1 MYGLRD
7 TSFPKK
13 RQKRLKI
20 YSHWF
25 LRIDRQTDGDR
36 QRDSWTDGWT
46 DGQMDGRTDGRM
58 DRRMETGM
66 YGLRDTPF
74 PKKRQKKLEKSTP
87 IGFSDGWMDGRTDG
101 RTD

>member
-1 MYGLRD
+1 MDRQTDGRTDAGMYGLRD

-46 DGQMDGRTDGRM
+46 DGQMDGWTDGWKQ
-58 DRRMETGM
+58 GC
-66 YGLRDTPF
+66 
-74 PKKRQKKLEKSTP
+74 
-87 IGFSDGWMDGRTDG
+87 TD
-101 RTD
+101 